1 VVPALVF
8 HVVYTPTRSQREA
21 IEAEPAPLLVVA
33 GPGSGKT
40 FCLIER
46 IRFLIEEH
54 DVAPERI
61 CAFTFT
67 NKAAEEIATR
77 LDQVENAALVK
88 RTTIHKFCVDL
99 LREHGRHIGI
109 EPGFGIA
116 DDEYQMQVLWRLE
129 ANPAKRNALPKYFSL
144 FRLRGDELRPEAAR
158 RLEQYE
164 AILRKQNLLDF
175 DMLVLRARDLML
187 HVDDVANAVRARWAA
202 VLVDEFQDLN
212 PVQYAVLRALTREH
226 NNVFAV
232 GDYDQ
237 SIYGWAGAQPELFQT
252 YMNDFGI
259 IKSIDL
265 LENRRCPRHIFDL
278 ARRFVETN
286 PMLPGLLRPEL
297 TAQKPAVHDIETC
310 GFESAD
316 DEIEWI
322 IRDIHRQREDFG
334 LSWGDFALLYRKH
347 EIGNVAEPSLLGA
360 GIPCRLAHGRAI
372 AEDPVVRYVAAALR
386 IIAEPN
392 DDIHKETFL
401 GLVLPKTL
409 RDVVKAEA
417 EANCEAPIDRLRR
430 MSRTLGPD
438 DEEGKKLRR
447 AFYAL
452 RNFGALGR
460 RHASVGSLIDEL
472 LSNRVGEYRTPLER
486 QHQLISDP
494 ETVLDAR
501 TLAFRLESA
510 ISHDRPVSIPHMDG
524 AEIPVKAILH
534 GIGVRTVR
542 VGLQIP
548 RFTRDAEQ
556 GVIPRSVAT
565 RDLQFE
571 QLGHADAPSVGL
583 PLAIFKAGQILAS
596 RRFAETFRDYTA
608 IDLETT
614 GKDSATCHVVEIA
627 AVRVRRGQAV
637 AEFSSLVRPTIPIPP
652 DATRTHGIS
661 NEDVANAPA
670 FADIWPK
677 FREFCGNDIV
687 VAHNGYNYDYKVLHR
702 LAGTLHGLGTYD
714 TIPLARELVPE
725 SRSLEHLAAKY
736 GIDVGQ
742 SHRALPDAHA
752 LAKVFLRLNEAKL
765 ALSRKTS
772 LVHLLDHLG
781 VALALTQPHE
791 ETSEAKLLLDLA
803 RPYALGGFSECL
815 EYYRIIREQLGDA
828 SRPTIDNVIEALGG
842 QQRMNR
848 IRAQRSADERYPVAM
863 ERLRRLLA
871 NIGRVGVIPSEARDL
886 QSDDDLQ
893 IPPSGRNDGLIAQIS
908 TFLERVALSVTEG
921 QAADRDRVN
930 LLTLHSTKGLE
941 FSRVYIVGVEDAQ
954 FTPGERPSKQEIEEA
969 RRVLYVGMTRAKDRL
984 VLTRAEHRNGRPTG
998 GTQFLDQMKLT
1009 PRKPPLHDLVL
1020 LHGDAVRRPDSSLHI

>member
-1 VVPALVF
+1 
-8 HVVYTPTRSQREA
+8 VYTPTASQRSA
-21 IEAEPAPLLVVA
+21 IEANPKPLLVVA

-46 IRFLIEEH
+46 IRFLIERH
-54 DVAPERI
+54 GVAPERI

-67 NKAAEEIATR
+67 NKAAEEIASR
-77 LDQVENAALVK
+77 LDQVEDAGLVK

-99 LREHGRHIGI
+99 LRENGRHIGI
-109 EPGFGIA
+109 EPGFGVA

-175 DMLVLRARDLML
+175 DMLVLKARDVML
-187 HVDDVANAVRARWAA
+187 HVDEVADAVRARWAA

-226 NNVFAV
+226 GNVFAV

-286 PMLPGLLRPEL
+286 PMLPGLLRPDL
-297 TAQKPAVHDIETC
+297 SAQKPAVHDIEAC

-322 IRDIHRQREDFG
+322 IRDIHRQREDHG

-386 IIAEPN
+386 IIAEPT

-438 DEEGKKLRR
+438 DEDGKKLRR

-460 RHASVGSLIDEL
+460 RHVNVADLIDEL

-486 QHQLISDP
+486 QHHLISDP

-510 ISHDRPVSIPHMDG
+510 IKHDRPVSIPHMDG
-524 AEIPVKAILH
+524 AEIPVKAMLH

-548 RFTRDAEQ
+548 RFTRDDEQ

-565 RDLQFE
+565 SGDPRQRVLQFE
-571 QLGHADAPSVGL
+571 QLGHADAPSIGL

-596 RRFAETFRDYTA
+596 RKFAETFRDYTA

-614 GKDSATCHVVEIA
+614 GKDPATCHVVEIA

-637 AEFSSLVRPTIPIPP
+637 AEFTSLVKPTIPIPP

-661 NEDVANAPA
+661 DADVANAPS
-670 FADIWPK
+670 FAEAWPR

-687 VAHNGYNYDYKVLHR
+687 VAHNGYNYDFKVLHR

-752 LAKVFLRLNEAKL
+752 LAKVFVRLNEAKL

-815 EYYRIIREQLGDA
+815 EYYRIIREQLGDP
-828 SRPTIDNVIEALGG
+828 SRPTIDEVIEALGG

-871 NIGRVGVIPSEARDL
+871 NIGRNAERNRGQEDDQTSDQSHEHNNGPGLRD
-886 QSDDDLQ
+886 Q
-893 IPPSGRNDGLIAQIS
+893 IG

-998 GTQFLDQMKLT
+998 GTQFLDEMQLT

-1020 LHGDAVRRPDSSLHI
+1020 LHGDAVRRPDRSLHI